1 MQCCNVTI
9 ATTVY
14 CSSYRNIASYL
25 FFTGDGRGK
34 DKKKIGF
41 LAPNMILIRTRH
53 LIENKMFF

>member
-25 FFTGDGRGK
+25 FFTGDGGVRI
-34 DKKKIGF
+34 KKKNRIFGTQ
-41 LAPNMILIRTRH
+41 ILIRTRH